1 MRPLKCD
8 KQSDKQLVRLT
19 LKNADYFECLM
30 ERYEKKLFRYIRRI
44 TNLDKESIEDLLQE
58 VFLKVY
64 KNLND
69 YDPGFTFN
77 SWIYRITHNEAISTI
92 RKLKARPETVNFEN
106 EEGVSFLD
114 ILPSDIDLREDYVKK
129 ELARKVHKLI
139 NQLPEKYRTVLVLK
153 FLEDKS
159 YEEIADIL
167 QIPMGTVATLIN
179 RAKEQFRKLAKKYH
193 LNKPDNQ

>member
-8 KQSDKQLVRLT
+8 KKSDKQLVRLT

>member
-1 MRPLKCD
+1 MRPIKCD
-8 KQSDKQLVRLT
+8 KKSDLQLVRLT

-30 ERYEKKLFRYIRRI
+30 ERYEEKLFRYIRRI
-44 TNLDKESIEDLLQE
+44 TNFDKETIEDLLQE

-69 YDPGFTFN
+69 YDPDFSFN
-77 SWIYRITHNEAISTI
+77 SWIYRITHNETISFY
-92 RKLKARPETVNFEN
+92 RKLDVRPKTVQLEN
-106 EEGVSFLD
+106 EEGVSFLN

-129 ELARKVHKLI
+129 ELALKVRELI

-153 FLEDKS
+153 FLEKKS

-167 QIPMGTVATLIN
+167 QKPSGTVATLIN
-179 RAKEQFRKLAKKYH
+179 RAKTQFKKLAEKHH